1 MSFWLAARSPRFAL
15 ARAFGFR
22 SISCGNGSTV
32 RALASLCSALRA
44 MGRRIVILSSV
55 STGICFVQSSWPYQP
70 KQQNQEGSTAQDTPH
85 GVKTPPAAQQLRCFL
100 TAGSTAGMTTSV
112 NGTTEPRRTAPEAS
126 QTSLYNHAD
135 QTPMTQP
142 AIAKEACITVA
153 RR

>member
-100 TAGSTAGMTTSV
+100 TARVESWIDQLMI
-112 NGTTEPRRTAPEAS
+112 RRQHDNEREWHDGAEKDRS
-126 QTSLYNHAD
+126 RR
-135 QTPMTQP
+135 QP
-142 AIAKEACITVA
+142 DIAV
-153 RR
+153 